1 MSEPSKAARE
11 RAHALCD
18 YYGFCCPPK
27 VPHDKICNAIAA
39 ALEEYVAERTAQ
51 LDREREQ
58 LQRAFDLATVPG
70 LMEMHIADG
79 KMDALIDG
87 RKMAMLMAWSFW
99 DLLIKEGAR
108 NYIEM
113 KLAYQDHWML
123 VRLQRLDGKTPH
135 ELRQAAEAER
145 DATRVEVEELRARVS
160 ELEGPSPKLPPGCKC
175 DPQGWWP
182 NDAPPICSTCEE
194 DVGIHVGCCRHC
206 SHLTECHADR
216 TDGGQG
222 HE

>member
-11 RAHALCD
+11 RARALVNGHFGMVEKAHNGERLVD
-18 YYGFCCPPK
+18 
-27 VPHDKICNAIAA
+27 AIAA
-39 ALEEYVAERTAQ
+39 TLEEYAAERTAQ
-51 LDREREQ
+51 EQANAEALARTAERAAVYWR
-58 LQRAFDLATVPG
+58 QRTAQV
-70 LMEMHIADG
+70 
-79 KMDALIDG
+79 
-87 RKMAMLMAWSFW
+87 
-99 DLLIKEGAR
+99 
-108 NYIEM
+108 
-113 KLAYQDHWML
+113 
-123 VRLQRLDGKTPH
+123 
-135 ELRQAAEAER
+135 EAER